1 MGECPHFQEIAYAVE
16 RLWVPSG
23 SRIGSLGWRVAF
35 DGPEEVHRFLEKTFH
50 MKDSSQIHLYLHFVP
65 CLDNEGLRR
74 NLRFGSLVFHIRH
87 GHRSDVV
94 WQYHREREGLSDYKI
109 EVASQHC

>member
-1 MGECPHFQEIAYAVE
+1 MAECHHYRKTVFAVE
-16 RLWVPSG
+16 RFWARSW

-35 DGPEEVHRFLEKTFH
+35 DGPEEVHPFHVKISH

-65 CLDNEGLRR
+65 CLDNEDLRR
-74 NLRFGSLVFHIRH
+74 DLRFGSLVSRIRH

-94 WQYHREREGLSDYKI
+94 WQYHREREGLSDYEI